1 MSRAGDTP
9 RGWAHIRDCSSNT
22 ADAQYA
28 DMVDMVDMVPDYW
41 QEPAPVA
48 NGKATRVQR
57 KASPSTWDIVEK
69 FIAVERPTHI
79 EQIFLMKLAHL
90 HVKDKPLKYA
100 VEKFHRDGHGSKNA
114 LLTAIDCLTDAGII
128 RRVELPE
135 GNVGRSA
142 QWEIRGIHF
151 D

>member
-1 MSRAGDTP
+1 MSGAGDTP
-9 RGWAHIRDCSSNT
+9 CDGAHFRDASECP
-22 ADAQYA
+22 DAQYA
-28 DMVDMVDMVPDYW
+28 DMVDMVPDYG

-48 NGKATRVQR
+48 NGKGKRAPR
-57 KASPSTWDIVEK
+57 KASPSTWDIVDK
-69 FIAVERPTHI
+69 FIAVERPPQI
-79 EQIFLMKLAHL
+79 AQIFLMKLAHL

-100 VEKFHRDGHGSKNA
+100 VERFHRDGHGSKNA
-114 LLTAIDCLTDAGII
+114 LITAIDRLTDAGII

>member
-1 MSRAGDTP
+1 MSGAGDTP
-9 RGWAHIRDCSSNT
+9 SDGAHFRDASECP
-22 ADAQYA
+22 DAQYA
-28 DMVDMVDMVPDYW
+28 DMVDMVVVVPDYGP
-41 QEPAPVA
+41 EPAPVA
-48 NGKATRVQR
+48 NGKATRVLR

-69 FIAVERPTHI
+69 FIAAERPSQI
-79 EQIFLMKLAHL
+79 AQIFLMKLAHL

-100 VEKFHRDGHGSKNA
+100 VERFHRDGHGSKNA
-114 LLTAIDCLTDAGII
+114 LITAIDRLTVAGII